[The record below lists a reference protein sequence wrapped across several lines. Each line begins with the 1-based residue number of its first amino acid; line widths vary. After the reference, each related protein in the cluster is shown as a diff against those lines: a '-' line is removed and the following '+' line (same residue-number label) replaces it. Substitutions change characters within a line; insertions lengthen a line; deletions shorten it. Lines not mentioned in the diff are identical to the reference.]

1 MPLAQYRSQLEQL
14 GPAWVLLAFW
24 LVCPLITGPTLVA
37 ELGVVSDWLYRQP
50 LHGLPMWTALLT
62 LVVGL
67 GLLPAYANTILCG
80 WVFGWGLGFLSAMT
94 SYLLSACLSYVIAR
108 KVSYHRVAPLIQASE
123 QAQRVQLAL
132 LRSSRRRA
140 LLIVSLF
147 RLTGFPY
154 PAGTLVL
161 TSCGVTLRQ
170 NILGTLCGLSPR
182 IATAT
187 FISSRFAATGAHD
200 IQAYLRASNNLLTV
214 GLGLLFG
221 VAVLGLIAHIGRRA
235 LKQLAAA
242 PVSSGPSA
250 AG

>member
-1 MPLAQYRSQLEQL
+1 MQLAQYKRVFQQL

-24 LVCPLITGPTLVA
+24 LLCPLVTGPTLVA
-37 ELGVVSDWLYRQP
+37 KLGTVSDWLFTQP
-50 LHGLPMWTALLT
+50 LRGLPLWTGLLAV
-62 LVVGL
+62 VVGL

-80 WVFGWGLGFLSAMT
+80 WVFGWGLGFLSAMV
-94 SYLLSACLSYVIAR
+94 SYLLAACLSYVIAK
-108 KVSYHRVAPLIQASE
+108 KVSFQRVAPLIADNE
-123 QAQRVQLAL
+123 QAQQVQLAL

-170 NILGTLCGLSPR
+170 NILGTLCGTSPR

-187 FISSRFAATGAHD
+187 FVAAQFAATGARD
-200 IQAYLRASNNLLTV
+200 IQAYLRASNNLTTV
-214 GLGLLFG
+214 ALGLLFG
-221 VAVLGLIAHIGRRA
+221 FAVLGVIAQIARRA
-235 LKQLAAA
+235 LKQLADS
-242 PVSSGPSA
+242 PPDPTVTG
-250 AG
+250 